1 MKTTRFYFAIAAAN
15 VLECITAA
23 SFTEAKQIAAKDW
36 LPYWDQIEWIEP
48 SLIQLPSTLPVII
61 DD

>member
-1 MKTTRFYFAIAAAN
+1 MKTSRFYFAIAAAN

-36 LPYWDQIEWIEP
+36 LPYWDQIEWLNTKEINDE
-48 SLIQLPSTLPVII
+48 SITRI
-61 DD
+61 

>member
-36 LPYWDQIEWIEP
+36 LPYWDQIEWLNTKEINDE
-48 SLIQLPSTLPVII
+48 SIKRL
-61 DD
+61 

>member
-36 LPYWDQIEWIEP
+36 LPYWDQIEWLNTKEINDE
-48 SLIQLPSTLPVII
+48 SITRL
-61 DD
+61 

>member
-1 MKTTRFYFAIAAAN
+1 MKITRYYFAIAAAN

-36 LPYWDQIEWIEP
+36 LPYWDQIEWLNTKEINDE
-48 SLIQLPSTLPVII
+48 SITRLSAR
-61 DD
+61 

>member
-1 MKTTRFYFAIAAAN
+1 MKTTRYYFAIAAAN

-36 LPYWDQIEWIEP
+36 LPYWDQIEWLNTKEINDE
-48 SLIQLPSTLPVII
+48 SITRI
-61 DD
+61 

>member
-1 MKTTRFYFAIAAAN
+1 MKTTRYYFAIAAAN

-36 LPYWDQIEWIEP
+36 LPYWDQIEWLNTKEINDE
-48 SLIQLPSTLPVII
+48 SITRL
-61 DD
+61 

>member
-36 LPYWDQIEWIEP
+36 LPYWDQIEWLNTKEINDE
-48 SLIQLPSTLPVII
+48 SITRLSAR
-61 DD
+61 